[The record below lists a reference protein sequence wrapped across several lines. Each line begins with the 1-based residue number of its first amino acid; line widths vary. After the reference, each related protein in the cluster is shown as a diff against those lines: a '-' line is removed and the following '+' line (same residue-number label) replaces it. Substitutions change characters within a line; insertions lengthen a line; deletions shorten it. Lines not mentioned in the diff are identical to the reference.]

1 MAVQGSLRNMRQ
13 TACSVRSADRPAM
26 DITGGV
32 RSSGP
37 AAKPQACQVPYS
49 PSADEMMAH
58 PNIGK
63 ACPQPCA
70 KINSACLWTAAA
82 KR

>member
-37 AAKPQACQVPYS
+37 AAKLYRS
-49 PSADEMMAH
+49 SADEMMAH